1 MISAKLLPVIEK
13 DSVQPDCVI
22 VTPAP
27 AIAAEIASTP
37 WIAFVAPKVLSSDE
51 VDARLVVSESRHNAH
66 VVATGAAPM
75 AVARTRCVRT
85 ALQHKLGPMCTPATT
100 RCGCASVAEAG
111 WCCATCRQVWF
122 VVGNPARPLARYQ
135 PFASSIFFAEI
146 FTGTTGC
153 QKS

>member
-51 VDARLVVSESRHNAH
+51 VDARLLAPAIICSAIRPSVRWSKVAILRAARVGATKPGRRAIRKPSR
-66 VVATGAAPM
+66 
-75 AVARTRCVRT
+75 
-85 ALQHKLGPMCTPATT
+85 
-100 RCGCASVAEAG
+100 SVH
-111 WCCATCRQVWF
+111 
-122 VVGNPARPLARYQ
+122 
-135 PFASSIFFAEI
+135 
-146 FTGTTGC
+146 
-153 QKS
+153 

>member
-37 WIAFVAPKVLSSDE
+37 WVAFVTPKVLSSDE
-51 VDARLVVSESRHNAH
+51 VDARLVVSECRHNAH

-75 AVARTRCVRT
+75 AVVRTRCVRT
-85 ALQHKLGPMCTPATT
+85 ALQHKLGPMRTPATT

-111 WCCATCRQVWF
+111 WRRAGRCGSLSAIR
-122 VVGNPARPLARYQ
+122 PAYWRGTSLSPHR
-135 PFASSIFFAEI
+135 FFAEI